1 MHPFVIPFVLD
12 RSFPFKKLKEN
23 VVCFSFIAFF
33 SKKKKSKEEGT
44 ERKKNEI
51 NNKFYFFFSK
61 KKKNK
66 KKKKFYFFFKKKKKN
81 ASCLSFSLVLSLSL
95 LFTRDRDTTPLRSS
109 RSASREKR
117 TSPCT
122 SPPPGTKPEGTKSL
136 G

>member
-1 MHPFVIPFVLD
+1 MQGEKERVHPFVIPFVLD

-61 KKKNK
+61 KN
-66 KKKKFYFFFKKKKKN
+66 
-81 ASCLSFSLVLSLSL
+81 
-95 LFTRDRDTTPLRSS
+95 
-109 RSASREKR
+109 
-117 TSPCT
+117 
-122 SPPPGTKPEGTKSL
+122 
-136 G
+136 